1 MTRRQFTLGGGGL
14 LAGGLVTTARGAVG
28 EPAPAAGAPAPGLIE
43 DLVAANRI
51 LADQGV
57 LDGYGHVSARHAQDP
72 GRYLLSRS
80 LAPELVTAG
89 DIMEYDLDSRPL
101 DPRGRAA
108 YLERYIH
115 GEVYRA
121 RPDVKAIVHH
131 HAPSVIPFGASTV
144 PLRPLYHMAAFL
156 GGGVPVFDIRAA
168 AGGPTDMLVS
178 SAALG
183 QALARALGEHPAV
196 LMRGHGAVVVGASLP
211 QAVAR
216 SVYMEIGARVAAQAI
231 ALGGEVRYLDP
242 EEARRAQAVVEATL
256 GRPWELWKR
265 KAMARCAAPTPGS

>member
-1 MTRRQFTLGGGGL
+1 MTRRQFALGGGGL
-14 LAGGLVTTARGAVG
+14 LAGGLVATARGASA
-28 EPAPAAGAPAPGLIE
+28 EPAPARAPAPGLIE

-57 LDGYGHVSARHAQDP
+57 LDGYGHVSARHDQDP
-72 GRYLLSRS
+72 DRYLLSRS

-101 DPRGRAA
+101 DPHGRAA

-121 RPDVKAIVHH
+121 RPDVRAIVHH

-183 QALARALGEHPAV
+183 QALARGLGEHSAV

-216 SVYMEIGARVAAQAI
+216 SVYMEIDARVAAQAI

-265 KAMARCAAPTPGS
+265 KAMARCAGPTPGS